1 MRGGRPKPLSR
12 PGPRRENGGGRGGR
26 VAKRGDRT
34 GVGDYSTTS
43 STSMFPRVALE
54 YGQ

>member
-1 MRGGRPKPLSR
+1 MRGRLAEGAFPAC
-12 PGPRRENGGGRGGR
+12 PRRENGGGRGGR
-26 VAKRGDRT
+26 AAKRGDRT
-34 GVGDYSTTS
+34 RAGDYSMTS